1 MRELKRYRSCDGL
14 EFKTMAECAA
24 HEVNTAIPARL
35 RALML
40 KLYAAEHGA
49 VTDQTTLAIID
60 NVLRTMLANRQN
72 PRVIMSHLKQ
82 FSDASMHMP
91 LEPLFA

>member
-1 MRELKRYRSCDGL
+1 MREIKRYRSCDGK
-14 EFKTMAECAA
+14 EFPSMQECAA
-24 HEVNTAIPARL
+24 HECNVAIPARL

-49 VTDQTTLAIID
+49 VTDAATLAVID
-60 NVLRTMLANRQN
+60 KVLGVMLANRNN
-72 PRVIMSHLKQ
+72 PRVLMSHLKQ
-82 FSDASMHMP
+82 YSDQVMFMP

>member
-14 EFKTMAECAA
+14 EFDTMAKCAA
-24 HEVNTAIPARL
+24 HECQVAIPARL
-35 RALML
+35 GKLL
-40 KLYAAEHGA
+40 VKLYAAEHGSPDLDTQLLIEKIA
-49 VTDQTTLAIID
+49 RSV
-60 NVLRTMLANRQN
+60 MLANRQN
-72 PRVIMSHLKQ
+72 PRVLMSHLKQ